1 LAEFRIGY
9 EHIAELGGL
18 RGKGKAIDSD
28 INGFWQNRSF
38 HTYADYALTSS
49 FRSGL
54 DQLIALGRERRC
66 AMMCSEA
73 VCMISR
79 PPIGCRAAP
88 DKRRSSPLTQA
99 KPYRPELE
107 R

>member
-28 INGFWQNRSF
+28 INGFWENRSF

-66 AMMCSEA
+66 AM
-73 VCMISR
+73 ISLLNFTACCL
-79 PPIGCRAAP
+79 IWCRSIRSVAA
-88 DKRRSSPLTQA
+88 
-99 KPYRPELE
+99 
-107 R
+107 